1 MKRVPSSVFIVSSM
15 FASMFVLMFAFSASA
30 LETVDGAKKD
40 YETAKVEMAAKLGA
54 LDQKI
59 EELKASTAAK
69 STAAKEK
76 TLKEIQINRDKLR
89 ADYELMKDATDSK
102 WKSFKKR
109 FAQSIDRMNAKAQR
123 ALKD

>member
-1 MKRVPSSVFIVSSM
+1 MKFLMASVFVLSSM
-15 FASMFVLMFAFSASA
+15 FAGSAFA

-40 YETAKVEMAAKLGA
+40 YETAKVEMAAKLES
-54 LDQKI
+54 LDKKI
-59 EELKASTAAK
+59 DELKASTAAK

-76 TLKEIQINRDKLR
+76 TLKEVQLTRDKLR

-109 FAQSIDRMNAKAQR
+109 FARSVDRMNAKAQR
-123 ALKD
+123 ALNN

>member
-1 MKRVPSSVFIVSSM
+1 MKTLLSFVIVISSI
-15 FASMFVLMFAFSASA
+15 FAFSASA

-40 YETAKVEMAAKLGA
+40 YEAAKVEMAAKLES

-59 EELKASTAAK
+59 EELKANTAAK

-76 TLKEIQINRDKLR
+76 TLKEVQITRDKLR

-123 ALKD
+123 ALND